1 MWVQTSTTT
10 ITWNKKETNQA
21 EDLLKRSYT
30 ALMREQDS
38 WGTKDMLALGAK
50 GLDMCK

>member
-1 MWVQTSTTT
+1 MWAQSSTTS
-10 ITWNKKETNQA
+10 ITWNKKEANQV
-21 EDLLKRSYT
+21 EDLLKRNYT

-50 GLDMCK
+50 RLDSCR